1 MKAPKDRLYPPCG
14 WFAAVRRTRP
24 TDDRVRPA
32 VGGTVVQVGYRL
44 NRRYTAGMKLIHTL
58 IFFAACILCLS
69 ASAQWQ
75 WVDKD
80 GLKVFSDRP
89 PPSDIPEKN
98 ILKRPRQYGK
108 ALAAP
113 AAAVSPVPDASGA
126 ASQAQV
132 GTAKPAGADKEL
144 MDKKKQAEKQAAD
157 AEAAKRKVEEERVTK
172 AQADNC
178 ARARQ
183 ALAGIGSGVRMS
195 RTNEKGEREFLDDAA
210 RAEEAR
216 RTQAIIDQDC
226 K

>member
-1 MKAPKDRLYPPCG
+1 
-14 WFAAVRRTRP
+14 
-24 TDDRVRPA
+24 
-32 VGGTVVQVGYRL
+32 
-44 NRRYTAGMKLIHTL
+44 MKLIQTL
-58 IFFAACILCLS
+58 IFSAACILSLS

-80 GLKVFSDRP
+80 GLRVFSDRP

-108 ALAAP
+108 TMGGAP
-113 AAAVSPVPDASGA
+113 AAAALPVPDAPGA
-126 ASQAQV
+126 APQAQA
-132 GTAKPAGADKEL
+132 GSPNPAGADKEL

-157 AEAAKRKVEEERVTK
+157 AEAAKRKAEEERVAKT
-172 AQADNC
+172 QAENC

-183 ALAGIGSGVRMS
+183 ALAGISSGQRLT

-216 RTQAIIDQDC
+216 RTQAIIDQEC

>member
-1 MKAPKDRLYPPCG
+1 MQLG
-14 WFAAVRRTRP
+14 N
-24 TDDRVRPA
+24 
-32 VGGTVVQVGYRL
+32 RL
-44 NRRYTAGMKLIHTL
+44 NQRYTAGMKLIHTL
-58 IFFAACILCLS
+58 IFFVACILSFS

-98 ILKRPRQYGK
+98 ILKRPRQFGK
-108 ALAAP
+108 TLGAP
-113 AAAVSPVPDASGA
+113 AAAALPTPDASVA
-126 ASQAQV
+126 ASQAQA
-132 GTAKPAGADKEL
+132 GTPKLAGADKEL
-144 MDKKKQAEKQAAD
+144 MDKKKQAEKLASD
-157 AEAAKRKVEEERVTK
+157 AEAAKRKAEEERVAK
-172 AQADNC
+172 IQAENC
-178 ARARQ
+178 VRARQ
-183 ALAGIGSGVRMS
+183 GLAGISSGQRLT

>member
-1 MKAPKDRLYPPCG
+1 
-14 WFAAVRRTRP
+14 
-24 TDDRVRPA
+24 
-32 VGGTVVQVGYRL
+32 
-44 NRRYTAGMKLIHTL
+44 MKLIQTL
-58 IFFAACILCLS
+58 IFSAACILSLS
-69 ASAQWQ
+69 AAAQWQ

-80 GLKVFSDRP
+80 GHKVFSDRS

-108 ALAAP
+108 AMGAP
-113 AAAVSPVPDASGA
+113 AAVALPVPDASGA
-126 ASQAQV
+126 APQAQA
-132 GTAKPAGADKEL
+132 GSPKPAGADKEL

-157 AEAAKRKVEEERVTK
+157 AEAAKRKAEEERVAK
-172 AQADNC
+172 IQAENC

-183 ALAGIGSGVRMS
+183 GLAGISSGQRLT

-216 RTQAIIDQDC
+216 RTQAIIDQEC